1 MGATNASAI
10 RCIWEGV
17 PFDKN
22 AKHHG
27 PAPTLA
33 WPRIFCKESYQ
44 NGKSGFLENA
54 QRPCKVQD
62 IGTTLCFLSSHHN
75 FTSFVRQ
82 SDMTIV
88 RFCKYHQLRKLGR
101 TTFRESSLS
110 VVSSLKTEARES
122 ELDHVSTGKMKCQG
136 DQLLDF
142 YLIVSDKHISF
153 KSFMNICCLL
163 ALLMPTWT
171 PEFMDKNLGAT
182 HPSLSKTG
190 TCTPIRTRRIKT
202 SCKSNEMLKMLGK
215 KKKKKTQSYLVLA
228 KQTCRM

>member
-101 TTFRESSLS
+101 TTFRETSLS

-153 KSFMNICCLL
+153 KPFVNIFAFGPSDANMDSRIYGQKSWGHPPESFQNRHLHTHQNKAHQNI
-163 ALLMPTWT
+163 M
-171 PEFMDKNLGAT
+171 
-182 HPSLSKTG
+182 
-190 TCTPIRTRRIKT
+190 
-202 SCKSNEMLKMLGK
+202 
-215 KKKKKTQSYLVLA
+215 Q
-228 KQTCRM
+228 KQRNA